1 MTTSFEII
9 FDQSAIQK
17 LSEKFTLVL
26 FDVQGQEFESWPEPK
41 EDAGEQARKVAGSG
55 NQHKYRIVASRSTSR
70 LVTPHVT
77 N

>member
-17 LSEKFTLVL
+17 LSENSTLVL

-41 EDAGEQARKVAGSG
+41 EDAGEQAGKVAGAG
-55 NQHKYRIVASRSTSR
+55 NQH
-70 LVTPHVT
+70 
-77 N
+77 